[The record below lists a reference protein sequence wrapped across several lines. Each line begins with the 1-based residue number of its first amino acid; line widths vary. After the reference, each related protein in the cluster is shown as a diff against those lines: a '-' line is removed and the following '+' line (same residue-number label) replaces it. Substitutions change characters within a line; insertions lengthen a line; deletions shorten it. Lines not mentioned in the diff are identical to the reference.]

1 MSNNFTDVKFEEVK
15 PKIYYTIPQI
25 AEIIGEDEKRTR
37 YWGNEFGEELLVER
51 VSGRRKFSE
60 ESIERFKQLK
70 LLVDEHNFSKI
81 QIQKYFKELDE
92 KRGEKYSD
100 YKNAAELINPQDP
113 LGMEVLATQL
123 TVKMNEQ
130 IEEKLNDFLEKFI
143 TYQEEYKKDL
153 IVQITTDVTNDVI
166 DKLQENTNS
175 INSALDNINKVISNT
190 QNDLSKTAK
199 ETIEQQCE
207 LISKSQEKILDSFNI
222 DHLEDDL
229 KATKTEVSN
238 LSSDILKG
246 LEEQN
251 KTQEKLIKNL
261 TKQLEKRDTDICNRL
276 KESLDNQKNLQQQ
289 VNEKKGLFKRIFG

>member
-143 TYQEEYKKDL
+143 TYQEELKQDL

>member
-289 VNEKKGLFKRIFG
+289 VNEKKGLLKRIFG

>member
-100 YKNAAELINPQDP
+100 YKNATELINPQDP

-190 QNDLSKTAK
+190 QNDLSRTAK
-199 ETIEQQCE
+199 EIIEQQCE
-207 LISKSQEKILDSFNI
+207 LISKSQEKFLDGFNV

-251 KTQEKLIKNL
+251 RTQEKLIENL

-276 KESLDNQKNLQQQ
+276 KESLDNQKNLQRQ
-289 VNEKKGLFKRIFG
+289 VNEKKGLLKRIFG

>member
-70 LLVDEHNFSKI
+70 LLVDKHNFSKI

-153 IVQITTDVTNDVI
+153 VVQITTDVTNDVI

-207 LISKSQEKILDSFNI
+207 LISKSQEKFLGSFNI

-229 KATKTEVSN
+229 KATKTEVGN

-251 KTQEKLIKNL
+251 KTQEKLIENL

-289 VNEKKGLFKRIFG
+289 VNEKKGIFKRIFG

>member
-100 YKNAAELINPQDP
+100 YKNAIELIDPQDP
-113 LGMEVLATQL
+113 LGMEILATQL
-123 TVKMNEQ
+123 TVKMNKQ

-175 INSALDNINKVISNT
+175 INSALDNINKIISNT

-207 LISKSQEKILDSFNI
+207 LISKSQEKFLDNFNI

-229 KATKTEVSN
+229 KATKNEVSN
-238 LSSDILKG
+238 LSSDILKR

-251 KTQEKLIKNL
+251 KTQEKLIENL
-261 TKQLEKRDTDICNRL
+261 SKQLDKRDTDLCNKL
-276 KESLDNQKNLQQQ
+276 KDSLEEKRELEKAK
-289 VNEKKGLFKRIFG
+289 EKKGIWGFFKR

>member
-143 TYQEEYKKDL
+143 TYQEEHKKDL

-207 LISKSQEKILDSFNI
+207 LISKSQEKFLDSFNI

-251 KTQEKLIKNL
+251 KSQEKLIENL